1 MKIDSSAV
9 SMSSSRR
16 LLSVNHTH
24 TLFNVKM
31 KRADLDAE
39 KNAAEDAVSDA
50 KSQKDP
56 AGGMAIAA
64 KTDAKETAADNNGN
78 AASVNISD
86 EGRNKSLS
94 ILANNKTHSS
104 GNSYDSLDSTISTLK
119 MLIRMLK
126 ALSSKKGSFG
136 KDAFSGLEKLLEKYE
151 GMKKAAQNSSS
162 CNALS
167 FGSFMGMV
175 GGSAPARNS
184 DMVLVSRTES
194 FTAESEFTT
203 FSAQG
208 IAKTEDGREINF
220 NVDYAMSREFMSY
233 TEINEEAALNLCD
246 PLVINVGAGV
256 TSVSDQK
263 FAFDLDADGK
273 DENISYLNPGSGFL
287 ALDKDGNGKID
298 NGSELFGTSSG
309 DGFKDLSTY
318 DEDGNGWIDEN
329 DSVFSRLK
337 VWFKNDD
344 GTDTLL
350 SLKQADVGAIYLGSA
365 NTEFS
370 LKPDDNS
377 ATNAVIRRSGIFLK
391 ESSGVGTLQHLD
403 MAL

>member
-1 MKIDSSAV
+1 MKIDSSAIT
-9 SMSSSRR
+9 MSSSRQA
-16 LLSVNHTH
+16 LSVNHTH

-31 KRADLDAE
+31 NRLDLEAE
-39 KNAAEDAVSDA
+39 KKAAESADTESDEKKA
-50 KSQKDP
+50 
-56 AGGMAIAA
+56 AGGMAVAA
-64 KTDAKETAADNNGN
+64 KTDTAGSDAENAAK

-86 EGRNKSLS
+86 EGRNKSMNILS
-94 ILANNKTHSS
+94 KRTSNA

-126 ALSSKKGSFG
+126 AISSKKGAFG

-151 GMKKAAQNSSS
+151 GMKKAAENASS

-167 FGSFMGMV
+167 FGGFIGSI
-175 GGSAPARNS
+175 GGGGRNA
-184 DMVLVSRTES
+184 DMTLVSRTES
-194 FTAESEFTT
+194 FEAESEYTT

-208 IAKTEDGREINF
+208 VAKTEDGREINF

-256 TSVSDQK
+256 ASVSDQK

-273 DENISYLNPGSGFL
+273 TENISYLGSGSGFL
-287 ALDKDGNGKID
+287 ALDKDGNGKVD
-298 NGSELFGTSSG
+298 NGNELFGTASG
-309 DGFKDLSTY
+309 DGFKDLAAY
-318 DEDGNGWIDEN
+318 DDDGNGWIDEN
-329 DSVFSRLK
+329 DKVFNELK

-350 SLKQADVGAIYLGSA
+350 SLKKADVGAIYLGSSG
-365 NTEFS
+365 TEFS
-370 LKPDDNS
+370 LKNADNS

-391 ESSGVGTLQHLD
+391 ESGGAGTVQHLD